1 MFCGTDT
8 EGGGHL
14 KSHNEYGKQTSNL
27 GASDDGIVE
36 IDEVSNES
44 IQRVGYK

>member
-14 KSHNEYGKQTSNL
+14 RTQNTYGKQTSNL
-27 GASDDGIVE
+27 GTSDDGAVE
-36 IDEVSNES
+36 IGSLIS
-44 IQRVGYK
+44 KPSSPAL